1 LTVTQQENDMND
13 EGTINRPNVN
23 RKRSVVVSKK
33 RTSVSLEDSFWISL
47 QAIVRMEHTTIEQF
61 IEKIERKRETPNLS
75 SNLRIAVL
83 EYYQQIA
90 ARSLSSRTGLDNVI
104 ANGSEGPDRSGL
116 LAEKV
121 AAYWSRLDS
130 KQTRLTE

>member
-1 LTVTQQENDMND
+1 MSYEATMS
-13 EGTINRPNVN
+13 RPNVN

-33 RTSVSLEDSFWISL
+33 RTSVSLEDSFWVSL
-47 QAIVRMEHTTIEQF
+47 QAIVRMEHTTIEHY

-90 ARSLSSRTGLDNVI
+90 ARSLSARTGPDPI
-104 ANGSEGPDRSGL
+104 ANGSATPDRSGQ

-121 AAYWSRLDS
+121 AAYWTRLDN
-130 KQTRLTE
+130 KQPQLTE

>member
-1 LTVTQQENDMND
+1 MGHEAAT
-13 EGTINRPNVN
+13 NRPNVN

-33 RTSVSLEDSFWISL
+33 RTSVSLEDSFWASL
-47 QAIVRMEHTTIEQF
+47 QAIVRMENTTIEHY

-83 EYYQQIA
+83 EYFQQIA
-90 ARSLSSRTGLDNVI
+90 AKSMMAGTAEQAV
-104 ANGSEGPDRSGL
+104 ANNKAKPGDHSQ

-121 AAYWSRLDS
+121 ASYWGRTGAQNQRLAD
-130 KQTRLTE
+130 

>member
-1 LTVTQQENDMND
+1 MGYEAAM
-13 EGTINRPNVN
+13 NRPNVN

-33 RTSVSLEDSFWISL
+33 RTSVSLEDSFWTSL
-47 QAIVRMEHTTIEQF
+47 QAIVRMENTTIEHY

-83 EYYQQIA
+83 EYFQQIA
-90 ARSLSSRTGLDNVI
+90 ARSMTAGAADLPAANNNTRLHDNQTQ
-104 ANGSEGPDRSGL
+104 

-121 AAYWSRLDS
+121 AAYWGRTGSQSQRLVD
-130 KQTRLTE
+130 

>member
-1 LTVTQQENDMND
+1 MPYETSM
-13 EGTINRPNVN
+13 NRPNVN

-33 RTSVSLEDSFWISL
+33 RTSVSLEDSFWASL
-47 QAIVRMEHTTIEQF
+47 QAIVKMENTTIENY

-83 EYYQQIA
+83 EYYQQLA
-90 ARSLSSRTGLDNVI
+90 ARSMVAGMLE
-104 ANGSEGPDRSGL
+104 GSAPSVVPKQGERQGQ

-121 AAYWSRLDS
+121 AAYWSRIGND
-130 KQTRLTE
+130 KQLAD

>member
-1 LTVTQQENDMND
+1 MSYEAAM
-13 EGTINRPNVN
+13 GRPNVN

-33 RTSVSLEDSFWISL
+33 RTSVSLEDSFWASL
-47 QAIVRMEHTTIEQF
+47 QAIVRMENTTIEHY
-61 IEKIERKRETPNLS
+61 IEKIERRRDTPNLS

-90 ARSLSSRTGLDNVI
+90 ARSLTAGTAETSSAHANVRQSDQ
-104 ANGSEGPDRSGL
+104 AGQ

-121 AAYWSRLDS
+121 AAYWGRVGS
-130 KQTRLTE
+130 KDQQLAD

>member
-1 LTVTQQENDMND
+1 MSYEATMS
-13 EGTINRPNVN
+13 RPNVN

-33 RTSVSLEDSFWISL
+33 RTSVSLEDSFWVSL
-47 QAIVRMEHTTIEQF
+47 QAIVRMEHTTIEHY

-83 EYYQQIA
+83 EYFQQIA
-90 ARSLSSRTGLDNVI
+90 ARSLSARTGPEPV
-104 ANGSEGPDRSGL
+104 ANNGAQYPDRSGQ

-121 AAYWSRLDS
+121 AAYWTRLDH
-130 KQTRLTE
+130 KQPQLTD

>member
-1 LTVTQQENDMND
+1 MGYEATMM
-13 EGTINRPNVN
+13 RPNVN

-33 RTSVSLEDSFWISL
+33 RTSVSLEDSFWVSL
-47 QAIVRMEHTTIEQF
+47 QAIVRMENTTIEHY

-83 EYYQQIA
+83 EYFQQIA
-90 ARSLSSRTGLDNVI
+90 ARSMSSRTADIG
-104 ANGSEGPDRSGL
+104 NGASAYQDHHGQ

-121 AAYWSRLDS
+121 AAYWNRLDA
-130 KQTRLTE
+130 KEPQRAD

>member
-1 LTVTQQENDMND
+1 MSYEATMS
-13 EGTINRPNVN
+13 RPNVN

-33 RTSVSLEDSFWISL
+33 RTSVSLEDSFWVSL
-47 QAIVRMEHTTIEQF
+47 QAIVRMEHTTIENY
-61 IEKIERKRETPNLS
+61 IEKIERKRATPNLS

-90 ARSLSSRTGLDNVI
+90 ARSLSSRSGFEAVI
-104 ANGSEGPDRSGL
+104 AHGPACPDRSGE

-121 AAYWSRLDS
+121 AAYWARLET
-130 KQTRLTE
+130 KQAQLTE

>member
-1 LTVTQQENDMND
+1 MPYETSM
-13 EGTINRPNVN
+13 NRPNVN

-33 RTSVSLEDSFWISL
+33 RTSVSLEDSFWASL
-47 QAIVRMEHTTIEQF
+47 QAIVKMENTTIENY

-83 EYYQQIA
+83 EYYQQLA
-90 ARSLSSRTGLDNVI
+90 ARSMVAGMPESSAPSVVPKQGERQGQ
-104 ANGSEGPDRSGL
+104 

-121 AAYWSRLDS
+121 AAYWSRIGND
-130 KQTRLTE
+130 KQLAD

>member
-1 LTVTQQENDMND
+1 MSYEATMS
-13 EGTINRPNVN
+13 RPNVN

-33 RTSVSLEDSFWISL
+33 RTSVSLEDSFWVSL
-47 QAIVRMEHTTIEQF
+47 QAIVRMEHTTIEHY

-90 ARSLSSRTGLDNVI
+90 ARSLSARTGQDAGL
-104 ANGSEGPDRSGL
+104 ANGTASPDRSGQ

-121 AAYWSRLDS
+121 AAYWTRLDA
-130 KQTRLTE
+130 KQPELTD

>member
-1 LTVTQQENDMND
+1 MNY
-13 EGTINRPNVN
+13 EGTMSRPNVN

-33 RTSVSLEDSFWISL
+33 RTSVSLEDSFWVSL
-47 QAIVRMEHTTIEQF
+47 QAIVRMEHTTIEHY

-83 EYYQQIA
+83 EYFQQIA
-90 ARSLSSRTGLDNVI
+90 ARSLSARTGPDQIV
-104 ANGSEGPDRSGL
+104 NGSAAPDRSGQ

-121 AAYWSRLDS
+121 AAYWTRLDT
-130 KQTRLTE
+130 KQPQLTE

>member
-1 LTVTQQENDMND
+1 MGYEATMM
-13 EGTINRPNVN
+13 RPNVN

-33 RTSVSLEDSFWISL
+33 RTSVSLEDSFWVSL
-47 QAIVRMEHTTIEQF
+47 QAIVRMENTTIEHY

-83 EYYQQIA
+83 EYFQQIA
-90 ARSLSSRTGLDNVI
+90 ARSMSSRTADMSNSASTYQDHHGQ
-104 ANGSEGPDRSGL
+104 

-121 AAYWSRLDS
+121 AAYWNRLDA
-130 KQTRLTE
+130 KEPQRAE

>member
-1 LTVTQQENDMND
+1 MPYETANS
-13 EGTINRPNVN
+13 RPNVN

-33 RTSVSLEDSFWISL
+33 RTSVSLEDSFWASL
-47 QAIVRMEHTTIEQF
+47 QAIVKMENTTIENY

-83 EYYQQIA
+83 EYYQQLA
-90 ARSLSSRTGLDNVI
+90 ARSMVAGMPESNSPSVVPKPG
-104 ANGSEGPDRSGL
+104 DRHGQ

-121 AAYWSRLDS
+121 AAYWGRIGND
-130 KQTRLTE
+130 KQLAD

>member
-1 LTVTQQENDMND
+1 MSYEAAM
-13 EGTINRPNVN
+13 NRPNVN

-33 RTSVSLEDSFWISL
+33 RTSVSLEDSFWASL
-47 QAIVRMEHTTIEQF
+47 QAIVRMENTTIESY

-83 EYYQQIA
+83 EYFQQIA
-90 ARSLSSRTGLDNVI
+90 ARSLTAGTADTTSAQASAKSSDHHGQ
-104 ANGSEGPDRSGL
+104 

-121 AAYWSRLDS
+121 AAYWGRVGS
-130 KQTRLTE
+130 KDHQLVD

>member
-1 LTVTQQENDMND
+1 MGYEAAM
-13 EGTINRPNVN
+13 NRPNVN

-33 RTSVSLEDSFWISL
+33 RTSVSLEDSFWTSL
-47 QAIVRMEHTTIEQF
+47 QAIVRMENTTIEHY

-83 EYYQQIA
+83 EYFQQIA
-90 ARSLSSRTGLDNVI
+90 ARSLMAGTADQPAATSNARLHDNH
-104 ANGSEGPDRSGL
+104 SQ

-121 AAYWSRLDS
+121 AAYWGRVGL
-130 KQTRLTE
+130 QNQQLTD

>member
-1 LTVTQQENDMND
+1 MSYEAAT
-13 EGTINRPNVN
+13 NRPNVN

-33 RTSVSLEDSFWISL
+33 RTSVSLEDSFWASL
-47 QAIVRMEHTTIEQF
+47 QAIVRMENTTIEQY

-90 ARSLSSRTGLDNVI
+90 ARSMTVGAETPAGAR
-104 ANGSEGPDRSGL
+104 PDQQGQ

-121 AAYWSRLDS
+121 AAYWGRINAKD
-130 KQTRLTE
+130 QQHPAE

>member
-1 LTVTQQENDMND
+1 MAYESTMT
-13 EGTINRPNVN
+13 RPNVN

-33 RTSVSLEDSFWISL
+33 RTSVSLEDSFWVSL
-47 QAIVRMEHTTIEQF
+47 QAIVRMENTTIEHY

-83 EYYQQIA
+83 DYFQQIA
-90 ARSLSSRTGLDNVI
+90 ARSMVAGSPDASA
-104 ANGSEGPDRSGL
+104 ANGARPQGHQGQ

-121 AAYWSRLDS
+121 AAYWSKIDGKGSQLAD
-130 KQTRLTE
+130 

>member
-1 LTVTQQENDMND
+1 MPYETSM
-13 EGTINRPNVN
+13 NRPNVN

-33 RTSVSLEDSFWISL
+33 RTSVSLEDSFWASL
-47 QAIVRMEHTTIEQF
+47 QAIVKMENTTIEHY
-61 IEKIERKRETPNLS
+61 IEKIERRRDTPNLS

-90 ARSLSSRTGLDNVI
+90 ARSMVAGMPESSSPSVVPKQGERQGQ
-104 ANGSEGPDRSGL
+104 

-121 AAYWSRLDS
+121 AAYWSRIGND
-130 KQTRLTE
+130 KQLAD

>member
-1 LTVTQQENDMND
+1 MGYEATMM
-13 EGTINRPNVN
+13 RPNVN

-33 RTSVSLEDSFWISL
+33 RTSVSLEDSFWVSL
-47 QAIVRMEHTTIEQF
+47 QAIVRMENTTIEHY

-83 EYYQQIA
+83 EYFQQIA
-90 ARSLSSRTGLDNVI
+90 ARSMSSRPAEPSTG
-104 ANGSEGPDRSGL
+104 NGQYQDHQGQ

-121 AAYWSRLDS
+121 AAYWSKLDA
-130 KQTRLTE
+130 KEPHMAD

>member
-1 LTVTQQENDMND
+1 MGYEATMM
-13 EGTINRPNVN
+13 RPNVN

-33 RTSVSLEDSFWISL
+33 RTSVSLEDSFWVSL
-47 QAIVRMEHTTIEQF
+47 QAIVRMENTTIEHY

-90 ARSLSSRTGLDNVI
+90 ARSLSARTGPDPVI
-104 ANGSEGPDRSGL
+104 ANGSAYPDRSGQ

-121 AAYWSRLDS
+121 AAYWNRLDA
-130 KQTRLTE
+130 KEPQRAD

>member
-1 LTVTQQENDMND
+1 MSYEASMS
-13 EGTINRPNVN
+13 RPNVN

-33 RTSVSLEDSFWISL
+33 RTSVSLEDSFWVSL
-47 QAIVRMEHTTIEQF
+47 QAIVRMEHTTIENY

-83 EYYQQIA
+83 EYFQQIA
-90 ARSLSSRTGLDNVI
+90 ARSLSARTGPEPV
-104 ANGSEGPDRSGL
+104 ANNGAQYPDRSGQ

-121 AAYWSRLDS
+121 AAYWTRLDH
-130 KQTRLTE
+130 KQPQLTD

>member
-1 LTVTQQENDMND
+1 MPYETAM
-13 EGTINRPNVN
+13 NRPNVN

-33 RTSVSLEDSFWISL
+33 RTSVSLEDSFWASL
-47 QAIVRMEHTTIEQF
+47 QAIVKMENTTIENY

-83 EYYQQIA
+83 EYYQQLA
-90 ARSLSSRTGLDNVI
+90 ARSMVAGMPESSSPSMVPKQGERQGQ
-104 ANGSEGPDRSGL
+104 

-121 AAYWSRLDS
+121 AAYWNRMGND
-130 KQTRLTE
+130 KQLAD

>member
-1 LTVTQQENDMND
+1 MPYETS
-13 EGTINRPNVN
+13 INRPNVN

-33 RTSVSLEDSFWISL
+33 RTSVSLEDSFWASL
-47 QAIVRMEHTTIEQF
+47 QAIVKMENTTIENY

-83 EYYQQIA
+83 EYYQQLA
-90 ARSLSSRTGLDNVI
+90 ARSMVAGMP
-104 ANGSEGPDRSGL
+104 EGASPSVVPKQGERQGQ

-121 AAYWSRLDS
+121 AAYWSRIGND
-130 KQTRLTE
+130 KQLAD

>member
-1 LTVTQQENDMND
+1 MGYEATMM
-13 EGTINRPNVN
+13 RPNVN

-33 RTSVSLEDSFWISL
+33 RTSVSLEDSFWVSL
-47 QAIVRMEHTTIEQF
+47 QAIVRMENTTIEHY

-90 ARSLSSRTGLDNVI
+90 ARSLSARTGPDQIV
-104 ANGSEGPDRSGL
+104 NGSATPDRSGQ

-121 AAYWSRLDS
+121 AAYWTRLDT
-130 KQTRLTE
+130 KQPQLTE